1 MNAQPAARVLIRNA
15 RIFDGVGDGLV
26 DGHVLVDGS
35 KIASVSSDEPEAG
48 DAAVVDAGGRVLM
61 PGLTDAHA
69 HLIPMANTILQLHSS
84 NLGLT
89 LARTLAE
96 ARRMLLRGFT
106 TIRDMGGDVV
116 GVKQA
121 IDQGI
126 AEGPRIYPSRAM
138 ISQTSG
144 HGDFGLPYDP
154 SPSLGGPL
162 SRGDQIGITRVADGA
177 DRVLAAVREQLKLG
191 ASQIKL
197 MAGGGVQSFYDHL
210 DTLQFTAEEMRAAVE
225 AATDWGTYVAVH
237 VYNTDGV
244 RRALEAGVRC
254 IEHGHLMDEG
264 TVKLIADHDA
274 WLSTQPWAEDDH
286 HFPDGYR
293 AEKNR
298 HVCEGVEQLYA
309 WAREYG
315 VRTAFGTD
323 ILFEPEHTH
332 RQITMFPRLANYMT
346 PVEALRMATSQN
358 AELFRLSGER
368 DPYKAAPLGVVR
380 EGAWADM
387 LVVDGDP
394 TRDLSVLADYERTL
408 VAIVKDGQIVKNT
421 LGSTAGTAS

>member
-1 MNAQPAARVLIRNA
+1 MSTRSGSQILIRNA
-15 RIFDGVGDGLV
+15 RIFDGVADGLV
-26 DGHVLVDGS
+26 EGHVLVDGA
-35 KIASVSSDEPEAG
+35 KIASVSPDASAAADATVVEA
-48 DAAVVDAGGRVLM
+48 DGRVVM

-69 HLIPMANTILQLHSS
+69 HLVPMANTLQQLLIS
-84 NLGLT
+84 NPGLIF
-89 LARTLAE
+89 ARTLAE
-96 ARRMLLRGFT
+96 ARRTLLRGFT
-106 TIRDMGGDVV
+106 TIRDMGGDVA
-116 GVKQA
+116 GIRQA

-126 AEGPRIYPSRAM
+126 ADGPRIYPSQAM

-144 HGDFGLPYDP
+144 HGDFGPPYDR
-154 SPSLGGPL
+154 SPSLGGPA

-210 DTLQFTAEEMRAAVE
+210 DTLQFTPSEMRAAVD
-225 AATDWGTYVAVH
+225 AAADWGTYVAVH

-254 IEHGHLMDEG
+254 IEHGHLVDED

-286 HFPDGYR
+286 YFPDAYR
-293 AEKNR
+293 AAKNR

-309 WAREYG
+309 WAQQHG
-315 VRTAFGTD
+315 VKTAYGTD

-346 PVEALRMATSQN
+346 PVEALRMATSGN
-358 AELFRLSGER
+358 AELFHLSAER
-368 DPYKAAPLGVVR
+368 DPYGEARLGVI
-380 EGAWADM
+380 EPGAWADL

-394 TRDLSVLADYERTL
+394 TADLSVLADYEQTL
-408 VAIVKDGQIVKNT
+408 VAIVKNGRIVKNI